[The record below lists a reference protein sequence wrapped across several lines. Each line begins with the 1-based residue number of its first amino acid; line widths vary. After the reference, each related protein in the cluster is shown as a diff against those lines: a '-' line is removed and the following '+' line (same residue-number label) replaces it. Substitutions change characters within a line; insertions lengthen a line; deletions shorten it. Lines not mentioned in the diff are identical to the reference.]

1 MSPLDNPRNMTGSG
15 SGMPEIDVEQLKADL
30 DSGADFDLIDV
41 REPVEHQICHLPQA
55 TLIPMREIPGRLSQF
70 DPNRRYAVVCKVG
83 GRSAMVVAAMRQ
95 AGLNATNVAGG
106 MRAWAQRID
115 PDMPIY

>member
-1 MSPLDNPRNMTGSG
+1 MSQADQPHNASAGGAGIPQ
-15 SGMPEIDVEQLKADL
+15 IDVEQLKADL

-55 TLIPMREIPGRLSQF
+55 TLIPMREIPGRMAQF
-70 DPNRRYAVVCKVG
+70 DPSRRYAVVCKVG
-83 GRSAMVVAAMRQ
+83 GRSAMVVAAMRH